1 MQTLDT
7 LIKHD
12 RLIRICALLMP
23 AVVLAGILL
32 IGVEYNQRI
41 TSREVTRVELVLDN
55 IMSQLN
61 ATTLNNAK
69 WDDAYR
75 NISETFNANWFDET
89 WGAEVSDQVPYSGV
103 SVLDRDGHTLR
114 ATYNGATVQ
123 SLIGLLAPT
132 DHAYILKNLSVLN
145 AHNNTLSGFMELK
158 GRVAAISVSQ
168 IAPANPYRNPPKAA
182 PTYLMVVKPLND
194 SLLNQISQTSGLRG
208 LRLAKESAGL
218 ENSVAV
224 HATDGRIIGVM
235 AWDYEMAGNLVVIM
249 VCLVLM
255 PILGGLS
262 WIVLV
267 ASARTRATWI
277 DLCASEAR
285 ALHMAH
291 HDTLTGLP
299 NRLAFLNALTER
311 MMENGQSIILYFD
324 LDGFKEI
331 NDSLGHEAG
340 DSVLRETA
348 RRVMEMLGNQ
358 HLLARLGGDEFAI
371 LMGEDSLS
379 TRADDV
385 ASALLSSLVEP
396 FVIAGMAHR
405 IGASIGIARGSLDID
420 AQEVVRRADVAMYT
434 AKSSGKGRAHW
445 YSNAMDEGRTLR
457 SEIEAELRQALRQ
470 GDIKVAYQPIVRSDS
485 HAIICVEA
493 LARWTSP
500 TRGVIGPDVFIPI
513 AEQSGLIIELGQ
525 HVLREACL
533 AVKDWNIDLA
543 VNISPIQFRHPG
555 LVADILFVLKE
566 TGFSASRLELEIT
579 EGSLIENSAVAQSMI
594 SALREEGIRISLDD
608 FGTGY
613 ASIGYLRKFQLDK
626 IKIDKSFTDR
636 IERDRETAMITTAI
650 IALGSALNLPITAEG
665 VETADQAAMLRIAGC
680 RQFQGWLFGKP
691 LFADALE
698 AAFFS
703 KTAAAS
709 RLDHDRLRLH
719 QAEI

>member
-32 IGVEYNQRI
+32 IGIEYNNRI
-41 TSREVTRVELVLDN
+41 LSREVTRVELVLDN
-55 IMSQLN
+55 ILSQLN
-61 ATTLNNAK
+61 AVTLNNAK

-75 NISETFNANWFDET
+75 NSSLVFDSKWFDET
-89 WGAEVSDQVPYSGV
+89 WGAENSDQVPYSGV
-103 SVLDRDGHTLR
+103 TVLDASGRTLR
-114 ATYNGATVQ
+114 ATYNGSTVL
-123 SLIGLLAPT
+123 SLIGLLAPK

-145 AHNNTLSGFMELK
+145 VHNNTIGGYMELK
-158 GRVAAISVSQ
+158 GRVAAISVAQ
-168 IAPANPYRNPPKAA
+168 IAPANPYKNPPTAA
-182 PTYLMVVKPLND
+182 PTYLLIVKPLNME
-194 SLLNQISQTSGLRG
+194 LLTQVSQTSGLRG
-208 LRLAKESAGL
+208 LRLAKASGDL

-224 HATDGRIIGVM
+224 HGSDGRIIGVM
-235 AWDYEMAGNLVVIM
+235 AWDYEMTGNLVVTL

-267 ASARTRATWI
+267 TSARTRATWI

-311 MMENGQSIILYFD
+311 MMENGQSLILYFD

-348 RRVMEMLGNQ
+348 RRVTDMLGNQ

-396 FVIAGMAHR
+396 FVIAGLAHR
-405 IGASIGIARGSLDID
+405 IGASIGIARGNMDID

-457 SEIEAELRQALRQ
+457 SEIEAELRQALKQ

-500 TRGVIGPDVFIPI
+500 TRGPIGPDVFIPI

-525 HVLREACL
+525 HVLREACRT
-533 AVKDWNIDLA
+533 VKDWGIDLA

-555 LVADILFVLKE
+555 LVPDILFVLTE
-566 TGFSASRLELEIT
+566 TGFPASRLELEIT
-579 EGSLIENSAVAQSMI
+579 EGSLIENSSVAQSMI

-698 AAFFS
+698 ATFFN
-703 KTAAAS
+703 KVAT
-709 RLDHDRLRLH
+709 RLE
-719 QAEI
+719 QA

>member
-12 RLIRICALLMP
+12 RLIRVCALLMP

-32 IGVEYNQRI
+32 IGIQYNHQI
-41 TSREVTRVELVLDN
+41 STREVTRVELVLDS
-55 IMSQLN
+55 ILAELN

-75 NISETFNANWFDET
+75 NVSVAFSAKWFDET
-89 WGAEVSDQVPYSGV
+89 WGAEVSDHVPYSGV
-103 SVLDRDGHTLR
+103 SILDSNGHTIR
-114 ATYNGATVQ
+114 ATYNGVIVQ
-123 SLIGLLAPT
+123 SLIGLIAPQ
-132 DHAYILKNLSVLN
+132 DHAYILKSLSVLN
-145 AHNNTLSGFMELK
+145 AHNNTIGGFMEVK
-158 GRVAAISVSQ
+158 GRVAAVSVSQ
-168 IAPANPYRNPPKAA
+168 IAPANPYKTPPAA
-182 PTYLMVVKPLND
+182 AATYLMVIKPLNNGM
-194 SLLNQISQTSGLRG
+194 LTKISQTSGLRG
-208 LRLAKESAGL
+208 LRLVKESGNL
-218 ENSVAV
+218 ENGVVV
-224 HATDGRIIGVM
+224 HGTDARTIGVM
-235 AWDYEMAGNLVVIM
+235 AWDYEMAGSLVVIL
-249 VCLVLM
+249 VCLVLV

-262 WIVLV
+262 WIVLL

-311 MMENGQSIILYFD
+311 MMENGQSLILYFD

-348 RRVMEMLGNQ
+348 RRVTEMLGNQ

-405 IGASIGIARGSLDID
+405 IGASIGIARGNIDID

-457 SEIEAELRQALRQ
+457 SEIEGELRQALRQ

-485 HAIICVEA
+485 HAIIGVEA
-493 LARWTSP
+493 LARWTNP
-500 TRGVIGPDVFIPI
+500 TRGPIGPDVFIPI

-533 AVKDWNIDLA
+533 SVKDWNIDLA
-543 VNISPIQFRHPG
+543 VNISPVQFRHPG

-566 TGFSASRLELEIT
+566 TGFPASRLELEIT
-579 EGSLIENSAVAQSMI
+579 EGSLIENSSVAQSMI

-650 IALGSALNLPITAEG
+650 IALGTALNLPITAEG

-691 LFADALE
+691 LFAESLE
-698 AAFFS
+698 ATFFS
-703 KTAAAS
+703 KAAAP
-709 RLDHDRLRLH
+709 LRLE
-719 QAEI
+719 QA

>member
-1 MQTLDT
+1 MQTLET

-12 RLIRICALLMP
+12 RLIRICAVLMP

-32 IGVEYNQRI
+32 ISIEYNHRI
-41 TSREVTRVELVLDN
+41 SSREITRVELVLDTLK
-55 IMSQLN
+55 SQLN
-61 ATTLNNAK
+61 AVTLNNSK

-75 NISETFNANWFDET
+75 NISQTFNPQWFDET

-103 SVLDRDGHTLR
+103 TVLDKQGHTLR
-114 ATYNGATVQ
+114 ATFNGVTTQ
-123 SLIGLLAPT
+123 TLIGLLSPK

-145 AHNNTLSGFMELK
+145 EHHNTIGGFMELK
-158 GRVAAISVSQ
+158 GRVAIVSVAQ
-168 IAPANPYRNPPKAA
+168 IAPANPYKNRSIAA
-182 PTYLMVVKPLND
+182 PTYLMIVKPLND
-194 SLLNQISQTSGLRG
+194 ALLTQISQTSGLYG
-208 LRLAKESAGL
+208 LHLEKQNHEL

-224 HATDGRIIGVM
+224 HGVDARVIGLLS
-235 AWDYEMAGNLVVIM
+235 WNQEMAGNLVVIL

-255 PILGGLS
+255 PILAGLS
-262 WIVLV
+262 WIML
-267 ASARTRATWI
+267 ATSARTRSTWI

-311 MMENGQSIILYFD
+311 ITENGQSIILYFD

-348 RRVMEMLGNQ
+348 RRVTEMLGTQ

-371 LMGEDSLS
+371 LMGEDTLSL
-379 TRADDV
+379 RADDV

-405 IGASIGIARGSLDID
+405 IGASIGIARGTVDID
-420 AQEVVRRADVAMYT
+420 AQEVVRRADVAMYV
-434 AKSSGKGRAHW
+434 AKSSGKGRANW
-445 YSNAMDEGRTLR
+445 YSTAMDEGRTLR
-457 SEIEAELRQALRQ
+457 TEIEAELRQALRQ
-470 GDIKVAYQPIVRSDS
+470 GDIKVAYQPIVRADT
-485 HAIICVEA
+485 HAIIAVEA
-493 LARWTSP
+493 LSRWTSP
-500 TRGVIGPDVFIPI
+500 TRGPIGPDVFIPI

-533 AVKDWNIDLA
+533 AVRDWGIDLA
-543 VNISPIQFRHPG
+543 VNLSPVQFRHPG
-555 LVADILFVLKE
+555 LVADILFVLAE
-566 TGFSASRLELEIT
+566 TGFAASRLELEIT

-665 VETADQAAMLRIAGC
+665 VETADQAAMLRVAGC
-680 RQFQGWLFGKP
+680 RQFQGWLFGKA
-691 LFADALE
+691 LFADDLE
-698 AAFFS
+698 AAFFN
-703 KTAAAS
+703 KTALS
-709 RLDHDRLRLH
+709 ER
-719 QAEI
+719 QA